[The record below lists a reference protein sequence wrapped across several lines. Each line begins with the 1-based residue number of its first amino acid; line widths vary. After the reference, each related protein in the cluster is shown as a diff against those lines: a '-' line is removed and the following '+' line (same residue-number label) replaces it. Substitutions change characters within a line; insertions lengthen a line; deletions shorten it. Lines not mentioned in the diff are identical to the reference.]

1 LVQRQLKSVREV
13 QPSAAAAFVM
23 HCTVQASRVVP
34 AAVEAGAAAEL
45 ESDTCAL
52 TTPTATAVNTMKSLE
67 SIVVR

>member
-1 LVQRQLKSVREV
+1 VQTHLKSVREV
-13 QPSAAAAFVM
+13 QPFAAAAFVM

-52 TTPTATAVNTMKSLE
+52 TPTATAVNTMKSLE